1 MRGKFIVV
9 EGPDG
14 TGKTTL
20 VENLTKALN
29 ARGILTIKTRE
40 PGGSSIGGDIRRLL
54 FDKSHRMD
62 NLTNALL
69 VSAERRHHLLT
80 LIEPYLAAGTWVI
93 CDRYVLSTLVY
104 QGSTPEIMETINV
117 AIREFDLPDL
127 TILLTA
133 APEVAIPRLM
143 KRGDLNHFDAIT
155 PEAYQARTDAYLAVH
170 PSHYTHEYHLI
181 NKTDGTPEELLDMV
195 MQCLGDT
202 DWMEG

>member
-20 VENLTKALN
+20 VNNLTNALN
-29 ARGILTIKTRE
+29 ARGIDAIKTRE

-54 FDKSHRMD
+54 FDKTHRMD

-80 LIEPYLAAGTWVI
+80 VVEPYLAGGTWVV

-104 QGSTPEIMETINV
+104 QGATPEVMDIINV

-127 TILLTA
+127 TILLVAT
-133 APEVAIPRLM
+133 PEVAIPRLM
-143 KRGDLNHFDAIT
+143 KRGDLNHFDAVT
-155 PEAYQARTDAYLAVH
+155 PEEYQARTAAYLAVDK
-170 PSHYTHEYHLI
+170 SHYTHGYHLI
-181 NKTDGTPEELLDMV
+181 DKTDGSPEDVLAMV
-195 MQCLGDT
+195 MNGLEQSDML
-202 DWMEG
+202 EG